1 MEIKLSYVHARTARA
16 HVEDGQ
22 LLVSMPRHWPRAE
35 QEAALARFQRWASRR
50 QAQLASLPAVPEA
63 PPLSELDLWTL
74 VERINQQTVQVHVT
88 GVRLGKAKRS
98 RLAQANCRTGVLTF
112 SRYAV
117 NGLPPR
123 VLRYLILH
131 ELAHLKIPDHSP
143 RFWALV
149 SRFEP
154 EWRQL
159 RRLAQVHFERA
170 ISAPDESTRSV
181 SGPARVAA
189 QLPFDALSS
198 VDPVAA
204 AAGAGSPPDPRTPA
218 PASPISRRDPPDSGS
233 ATAATAPPPPRP
245 ASPPDP
251 VLEAGTIPRP
261 PEPRPAS
268 RSRAKPPAEPP
279 GTTPGRGKGHGARA
293 AAAAGHQMPLF
304 PGLVPEYHV
313 I

>member
-16 HVEDGQ
+16 HVEEGQ

-35 QEAALARFQRWASRR
+35 QEAAVARFQRWASRR
-50 QAQLASLPAVPEA
+50 QADLASLPAAPEA

-74 VERINQQTVQVHVT
+74 VERINEQTVQVHVT

-149 SRFEP
+149 NRFEP
-154 EWRQL
+154 DWSKL
-159 RRLAQVHFERA
+159 RRLAQAHFERA
-170 ISAPDESTRSV
+170 ISAREESSRTASE
-181 SGPARVAA
+181 
-189 QLPFDALSS
+189 
-198 VDPVAA
+198 
-204 AAGAGSPPDPRTPA
+204 PPRAPLAPPRDPRTLEPPLRHGTDPGSTEPGPSFRPSHQPPA
-218 PASPISRRDPPDSGS
+218 DPPQ
-233 ATAATAPPPPRP
+233 
-245 ASPPDP
+245 
-251 VLEAGTIPRP
+251 
-261 PEPRPAS
+261 
-268 RSRAKPPAEPP
+268 KPP
-279 GTTPGRGKGHGARA
+279 GRAQADDFRA
-293 AAAAGHQMPLF
+293 AGWHQMSLF
-304 PGLVPEYHV
+304 PGLAPEYQV
-313 I
+313 V